1 MVRKKEP
8 FFFDP
13 TGNPDLLTFYTTEK
27 MEKSNLLCT
36 LVFFLL
42 AVIDILMFVIYAMLL
57 KLRQF
62 RQNGYEALME
72 SPELEQ

>member
-1 MVRKKEP
+1 
-8 FFFDP
+8 
-13 TGNPDLLTFYTTEK
+13 

-36 LVFFLL
+36 LLFFLL

-72 SPELEQ
+72 SPEPEQ

>member
-1 MVRKKEP
+1 
-8 FFFDP
+8 
-13 TGNPDLLTFYTTEK
+13 LTFYTTVK

-36 LVFFLL
+36 LLFFLL

-72 SPELEQ
+72 RPELEQ